1 VTPVP
6 DLLTHVLAGYTL
18 ATALRV
24 RFDWLSPAYVTVC
37 MAGGLLPDTAK
48 LYLVVPDAA
57 IATLLGVP
65 FSWHVLH
72 TLGGVVVGVSVG
84 GVLARRADRL
94 RVVGLL
100 SLGAGSHL
108 AADGL
113 LLTGSGHSKPML
125 WPLVRVGLPTPGLYL
140 STEPTPLVVTGV
152 AAVAVSLFVRRPR
165 SA

>member
-1 VTPVP
+1 VTTVP
-6 DLLTHVLAGYTL
+6 DLLTHVFVGYTL
-18 ATALRV
+18 ATVLRV

-37 MAGGLLPDTAK
+37 MAGALLPDTAK

-57 IATLLGVP
+57 VATLSGMP
-65 FSWHVLH
+65 FSWYVLH
-72 TLGGVVVGVSVG
+72 TLGGVAVGVSVG

-94 RVVGLL
+94 RVAGLL

-113 LLTGSGHSKPML
+113 LLTASGHSKPML
-125 WPLVRVGLPTPGLYL
+125 WPVARVGLPTPGLYL
-140 STEPTPLVVTGV
+140 STEPMPLLVAGV
-152 AAVAVSLFVRRPR
+152 AAVAVSLSVRRAR

>member
-1 VTPVP
+1 MP

-37 MAGGLLPDTAK
+37 MAGALLPDTAK

-57 IATLLGVP
+57 VATLLGVP

-100 SLGAGSHL
+100 SLGAVSHL

-140 STEPTPLVVTGV
+140 STEPAPLVATGV
-152 AAVAVSLFVRRPR
+152 AAVAVSLFVRRVRP
-165 SA
+165 S